1 MEDILR
7 QLRENPDR
15 LPVVALPPSRPANE
29 SLSPNR
35 CDSISMD
42 VAPEISNEVAQTL
55 QHQSSTAATL
65 SPPFHSRSTSLD
77 GDIVCPPLSQPE
89 VVAQLPP
96 VPDAEPTPNPQLCPP
111 TVTVDGATP
120 PIGAIVAPP
129 LFPQQPVSVP
139 ATASY
144 QTTAVELSESIITE
158 PMEPPEASRVL
169 N

>member
-1 MEDILR
+1 
-7 QLRENPDR
+7 
-15 LPVVALPPSRPANE
+15 
-29 SLSPNR
+29 
-35 CDSISMD
+35 MD
-42 VAPEISNEVAQTL
+42 VAPEIASEVAQTL
-55 QHQSSTAATL
+55 QHQASTL

-96 VPDAEPTPNPQLCPP
+96 VPDAEPTLYPQLCPP

-120 PIGAIVAPP
+120 PVGAIVAPP
-129 LFPQQPVSVP
+129 LFPQPPVGVP
-139 ATASY
+139 AVASC
-144 QTTAVELSESIITE
+144 QTTAVELVESIITE